1 MSFFRTLQFS
11 KGAVSL
17 FANPKFEKSLAFA
30 KYIET
35 NLNDAG
41 KDVGDLPFDFEETT
55 AAPTLDQLLT
65 IKSFVDERKGI
76 VPTTFSP
83 SQVFA
88 PAKPAL
94 DAAGKTFPDDWK
106 SHKII
111 ETLIKADTFDKPTV
125 IRPILVD
132 WEKGQVAIDDLE
144 EAKRLWQ
151 ELVTREAS

>member
-1 MSFFRTLQFS
+1 M
-11 KGAVSL
+11 SL
-17 FANPKFEKSLAFA
+17 FANPKFEKSRALA

-35 NLNDAG
+35 NLNEAG

-55 AAPTLDQLLT
+55 SAPTLDQLIT
-65 IKSFVDERKGI
+65 IKSFVEDRRGI
-76 VPTTFSP
+76 VPTSFSP

-88 PAKPAL
+88 PAAPAL
-94 DAAGKTFPDDWK
+94 KEAGKSFPEDWK
-106 SHKII
+106 TSHVIL
-111 ETLIKADTFDKPTV
+111 ETLLKADTFDNPTV

-151 ELVTREAS
+151 ELVTREV